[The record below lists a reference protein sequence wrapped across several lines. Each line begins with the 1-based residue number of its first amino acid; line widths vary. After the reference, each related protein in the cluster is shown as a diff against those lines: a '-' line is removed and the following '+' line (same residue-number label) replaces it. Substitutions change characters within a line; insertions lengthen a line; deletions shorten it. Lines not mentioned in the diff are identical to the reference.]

1 MKTINLLTLLGV
13 AWLGLPGTANA
24 APAAKA
30 PQPASPKLTLSA
42 CTEAGMPAE
51 ARCGTYQVFENRA
64 AKTGRKIPLR
74 VLVLPALGPDR
85 LPDAVTYFAGGPG
98 DSSVEEGLSVAQAL
112 KPLRQRRDFLFV
124 DMRGTGK
131 SAPLNCP
138 ELQGSAGVQGFLDDF
153 LPADKARACGERLRK
168 TADLAQ
174 YTTDNAVDDVDEV
187 RAALG
192 YPQVNVMGGSY
203 GTRAVLVYLRRHPRE
218 VRTALLHGVVP
229 THDRAPL
236 YFARSAQRALD
247 SLVAE
252 CAADTACAAAFPDLK
267 QEIAAVLAKVE
278 KEPARVRLSDAESGE
293 DVEVRLSQNG
303 VAQTLRYMLYSP
315 ASSLLLPLEVHL
327 AAQGSWKPLAETAR
341 SFASG
346 MSSLSDGYYLS
357 VTCAEDVPFIA
368 DAAVAPAVAG
378 TFLGDFRIRK
388 QLAACAGWP
397 AAKLGEAFLK
407 PVVSDVPSL
416 LISGERDP
424 VTPASDG
431 EEAARTLRHSKHV
444 VVPDA
449 GHGFRGL
456 EGTGC
461 IDDLTVK
468 LVESGSAESL
478 DTSCVAAIKRSPFVL
493 DLGAPE
499 VALSRAELIPLVGT
513 YTGPD
518 GLKAEID
525 LLEAS
530 DGAGGRLRA
539 RMFGKAFIL
548 VPTAATR
555 FRPEGMPPGYA
566 LVFERTEGPAKG
578 LALVQPGRPEMQ
590 LVRK

>member
-13 AWLGLPGTANA
+13 AWLGLPGAANA
-24 APAAKA
+24 APAPKPA
-30 PQPASPKLTLSA
+30 PPKLTLAA
-42 CTEAGMPAE
+42 CTEPGMPAE
-51 ARCGTYQVFENRA
+51 ARCGTYEVFENRA
-64 AKTGRKIPLR
+64 ARSGRKIPLR

-98 DSSVEEGLSVAQAL
+98 DSSVEEGLFVAQAL

-131 SAPLNCP
+131 SAPLQCP
-138 ELQGSAGVQGFLDDF
+138 ELQGTAGVQGFLDDF

-174 YTTDNAVDDVDEV
+174 YTTDNTVDDVDEV

-203 GTRAVLVYLRRHPRE
+203 GTRAVLVYLRRHPSQ

-236 YFARSAQRALD
+236 YFARSTQMALD

-252 CAADTACAAAFPDLK
+252 CAADAACGAAFPNLK
-267 QEIAAVLAKVE
+267 QEIAAVLAKAG
-278 KEPARVRLSDAESGE
+278 KEPARVRLTDAESGE

-327 AAQGSWKPLAETAR
+327 AAQGNWKPLAETAR
-341 SFASG
+341 GFAGG
-346 MSSLSDGYYLS
+346 MTSLSDGYFLS
-357 VTCAEDVPFIA
+357 VTCAEDVPFID

-388 QLAACAGWP
+388 QRAACAGWP
-397 AAKLGEAFLK
+397 AAKLGEAFLA

-424 VTPASDG
+424 ATPASDG
-431 EEAARTLRHSKHV
+431 EAAARTLRHSKHV
-444 VVPDA
+444 VIPDA
-449 GHGFRGL
+449 GHGLEGL

-468 LVESGSAESL
+468 LVEIGSAESL
-478 DTSCVAAIKRSPFVL
+478 DTSCVAKIKRPAFHL
-493 DLGAPE
+493 DLGEPE
-499 VALSRAELIPLVGT
+499 VALSRAELAPLVGT
-513 YTGPD
+513 YASPD
-518 GLKAEID
+518 GLKAEVD
-525 LLEAS
+525 LLES
-530 DGAGGRLRA
+530 SGGRLRA
-539 RMFGKAFIL
+539 RMFGKAFVL

-555 FRPEGMPPGYA
+555 FRPEGLPPGYA
-566 LVFERTEGPAKG
+566 LVFERTEGPAK
-578 LALVQPGRPEMQ
+578 ALTVLQPGEPEMR
-590 LVRK
+590 LERK